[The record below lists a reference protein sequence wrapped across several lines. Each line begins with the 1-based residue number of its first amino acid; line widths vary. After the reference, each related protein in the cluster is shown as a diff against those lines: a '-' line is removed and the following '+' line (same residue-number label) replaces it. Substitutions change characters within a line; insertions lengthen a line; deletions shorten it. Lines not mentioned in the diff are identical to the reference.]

1 MPDDFA
7 IKPFLIANKA
17 EVTSM
22 CITEYNEARVRRE
35 MRKEAKAEG
44 SLMTLIALV
53 KDGDLS
59 LEKAAKR
66 SGMTMEEFKKKMGES
81 S

>member
-1 MPDDFA
+1 MTKKELALTVDR
-7 IKPFLIANKA
+7 L
-17 EVTSM
+17 EQ
-22 CITEYNEARVRRE
+22 E
-35 MRKEAKAEG
+35 MREAAKAEG

-53 KDGDLS
+53 KDSNLS
-59 LEKAAKR
+59 IEKAAKR